1 MHLRTDINGELTIK
15 NSLEN
20 LINSLHPTPAICG
33 VPKNVA
39 ENFIFENEYYSRD
52 FYSGYL
58 GELNMKNETNLYVNL
73 RCMQIQEN
81 QILLYIGGGITAAS
95 IAEKE
100 WEETVF
106 KAEVIKRIL

>member
-1 MHLRTDINGELTIK
+1 MSVITEH
-15 NSLEN
+15 
-20 LINSLHPTPAICG
+20 
-33 VPKNVA
+33 
-39 ENFIFENEYYSRD
+39 

-58 GELNMKNETNLYVNL
+58 GELNMNNETNLYVNL

-100 WEETVF
+100 WDETVF